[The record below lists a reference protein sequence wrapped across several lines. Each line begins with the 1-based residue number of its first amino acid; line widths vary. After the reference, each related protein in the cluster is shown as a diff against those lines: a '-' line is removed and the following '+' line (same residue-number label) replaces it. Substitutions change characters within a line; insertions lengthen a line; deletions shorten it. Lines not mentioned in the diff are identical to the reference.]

1 MDSQCGGMEEVSK
14 CEEKQNVMTNN
25 SPGIHWYALK
35 VFFNKVFDIE
45 SALKEKN
52 IECFIPCENVSV
64 EHNGVKKVVRKPM
77 VSSLL
82 FFQATEQEAIAL
94 QNAFNGRVLLYTR
107 MRDLRR
113 TPVVIPER
121 EMNVFMLVC
130 SSGESGMEYL
140 GDDRIDFHAG
150 EHVRVIDGPFK
161 GAEGY
166 IHRIKR
172 NRRLIVSVKGVC
184 AVATSY
190 IPQCF
195 LQKIE
200 S

>member
-1 MDSQCGGMEEVSK
+1 
-14 CEEKQNVMTNN
+14 MTNN